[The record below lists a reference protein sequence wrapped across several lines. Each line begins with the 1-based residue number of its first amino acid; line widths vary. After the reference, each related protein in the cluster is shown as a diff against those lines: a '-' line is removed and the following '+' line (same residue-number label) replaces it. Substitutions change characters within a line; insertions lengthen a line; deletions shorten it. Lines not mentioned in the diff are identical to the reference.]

1 MTCLTGSVRA
11 TLETERTHV
20 SNPPDGAVHEPLQRL
35 LDGFSVEITP
45 KELGK
50 LRPLPELLTPG
61 SSVYITFLPRTPWT
75 ETVAVA
81 RQVAEQGMN
90 PVPHLAARAV
100 PDRALLRSMVG
111 DLAAVGVREVLLV
124 AGSIATPAGEFH
136 DTMQVL
142 ETGALE
148 DAGITR
154 VGVAGHPEG
163 TPDIPDAA
171 LADAL
176 GRKNALAVE
185 HGLDMRIVTQ
195 FCFAAEPIIEWERR
209 IRAAGNVLP
218 VHVGLP
224 GLTSPTKLLRFGL
237 SCGVGASLKVLR
249 KQTGGVLKLATTPV
263 YHPDETVLGLARAVT
278 ADSASLLRTAHFFP
292 FGAVEATAAWA
303 DGIRRG
309 RFVVKDRDRLSV
321 TA

>member
-1 MTCLTGSVRA
+1 LLTA
-11 TLETERTHV
+11 
-20 SNPPDGAVHEPLQRL
+20 
-35 LDGFSVEITP
+35 FSFEITP
-45 KELGK
+45 KEHGR
-50 LRPLPELLTPG
+50 LRPLPELVEPG
-61 SSVYITFLPRTPWT
+61 TSVYITYLPRTRWS
-75 ETVAVA
+75 ETLAVA
-81 RQVAEQGMN
+81 RQVAAEGMN

-100 PDRALLRSMVG
+100 PDRARLRSMVG

-124 AGSIATPAGEFH
+124 AGSLAAPAGEFH

-142 ETGALE
+142 ETGVLE

-163 TPDIPDAA
+163 TPDIDDAA

-176 GRKNALAVE
+176 SRKNALAAE
-185 HGLDMRIVTQ
+185 HGLDLRIVTQ
-195 FCFAAEPIIEWERR
+195 FCFAAEPIVAWERR
-209 IRAAGNVLP
+209 IRAAGNTLP

-224 GLTSPTKLLRFGL
+224 GLTSPAKLLRFGL

-249 KQTGGVLKLATTPV
+249 KQAGGVLKLATTPV
-263 YHPDETVLGLARAVT
+263 YHPDETLLGLARAIE
-278 ADSASLLRTAHFFP
+278 ADPASLLRAAHFFP
-292 FGAVEATAAWA
+292 FGAVEATTAWA

-309 RFVVKDRDRLSV
+309 RFVVDDRDRLSV